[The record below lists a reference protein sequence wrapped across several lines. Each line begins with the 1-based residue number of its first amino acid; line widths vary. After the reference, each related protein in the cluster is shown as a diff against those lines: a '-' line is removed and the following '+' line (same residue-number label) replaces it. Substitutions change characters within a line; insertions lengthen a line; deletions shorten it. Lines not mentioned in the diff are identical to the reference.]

1 MGKAKVR
8 AWQKLCAYLVPSLE
22 GICELWEWSDEHL
35 PDGWGAWECDA
46 ALLSSAGQ
54 HLCGETSW
62 AGRWLVCQNCCW
74 LLFSVAQ
81 LFPCDAALF
90 PHLLTLWFYDSC
102 TSWCQ
107 GFGGGG
113 FCQHHSCLVQ
123 GLGFFCWTGKGWGG
137 IISLRGEVVMAHKLE
152 VQEPWLRSAEGRPCL
167 LASSVQK

>member
-1 MGKAKVR
+1 MIHMTWDREEKSAGLAKT
-8 AWQKLCAYLVPSLE
+8 LCLSCAQP
-22 GICELWEWSDEHL
+22 GRDLWTMAMIRWTCL
-35 PDGWGAWECDA
+35 PDGCGAQERDA

-74 LLFSVAQ
+74 LLFSEAQ
-81 LFPCDAALF
+81 LFPCDTALF

-113 FCQHHSCLVQ
+113 FCQHHYC
-123 GLGFFCWTGKGWGG
+123 
-137 IISLRGEVVMAHKLE
+137 VV
-152 VQEPWLRSAEGRPCL
+152 WLRSWVFSVVLGRDGEELYPCMEKWWWL
-167 LASSVQK
+167 ISWRCRGFCWGV